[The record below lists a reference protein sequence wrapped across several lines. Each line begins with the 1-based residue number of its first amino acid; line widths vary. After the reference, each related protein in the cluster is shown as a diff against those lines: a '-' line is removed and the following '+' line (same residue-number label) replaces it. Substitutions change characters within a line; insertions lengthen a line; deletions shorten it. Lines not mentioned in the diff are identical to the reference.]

1 MAELSAEALDG
12 VPGDRLESIDPNV
25 LPREVRR
32 MLRRLFRKGPES
44 TEDDCRPLFDHL
56 GTSVNGVSSV
66 ATAALPF
73 VVALAT
79 DPRTGA
85 RGTLVELLVFLSQ
98 AQEQAPPES
107 VDPGW
112 PEAWRHAHQA
122 VQSLLA
128 DPDPAVRREA
138 IGLAD
143 GPGRLLERWRTER
156 DLSVRLPVLFAL
168 GRLATA
174 PGAGTTTVTE
184 TRAVLDALLKDPD
197 PVLRAA
203 AVVAY
208 AELDTEVPVRELDLL
223 LEALTD
229 PGARP
234 RWGTV
239 WYERDYEHPF
249 DRESVA
255 YWTAVLFDETP
266 AQQLGFLTRL
276 SSAAEPGADADLLR
290 AVLDRCL
297 LLLVSRRSVEPAVL
311 PLAGGALDHPDP
323 SVRVR
328 AAHLLGMLG
337 PRATAYAD
345 RLAGLLDDSGEAE
358 FLEGAVSE
366 HACWALTRM
375 DDPRALP
382 GLVDRLCAPFR
393 EQYSRAYSGG
403 EPRRPEIVDVLA
415 PLRAHADA
423 LLPSIREELR
433 RDLTD
438 PDAHGALTSDFLAT
452 LKAWETDALPALPE
466 ITAFVADRFN
476 WYGATE
482 ALVAMG
488 PAAVS
493 AAPALR
499 ERMALE
505 PPGNHPFLLWALWR
519 IGGAD
524 PAEALR
530 AVGES
535 LSAVG
540 EKPFIGMAGRLA
552 DFGAEAAPY
561 TDRVRYALTA
571 GEGWIRTQA
580 AIALWSITGDPG
592 PALPSLEEEILA
604 FTAGGDWYGTFQD
617 ALRTLIRFRTLT
629 PATEA
634 ALRILRDQDHRLSP
648 CADYQ
653 AVLQDEEF
661 RALLD
666 EALTIPPKKPW
677 RDRD

>member
-1 MAELSAEALDG
+1 MAELSAEALDA
-12 VPGDRLESIDPNV
+12 VPWDRLESIDPTV
-25 LPREVRR
+25 PPEEVRR
-32 MLRRLFRKGPES
+32 VLRRLFRKGPES
-44 TEDDCRPLFDHL
+44 TEDDCWVLFDNL
-56 GTSVNGVSSV
+56 GASVHGISSV

-73 VVALAT
+73 IVALAA

-85 RGTLVELLVFLSQ
+85 RATLVELLAFLSQ
-98 AQEQAPPES
+98 VPEETPPES
-107 VDPGW
+107 IDPCW
-112 PEAWRHAHQA
+112 PEAWLHAHQT
-122 VQSLLA
+122 VQPLLA
-128 DPDPAVRREA
+128 DPDPAVRRQA
-138 IGLAD
+138 IPLAD

-168 GRLATA
+168 SRLAAA
-174 PGAGTTTVTE
+174 PGAETTTVTE
-184 TRAVLDALLKDPD
+184 TRAVLDASLEDPD
-197 PVLRAA
+197 PVLRVT

-208 AELDTEVPVRELDLL
+208 AKTDTEVPVRELDLL

-229 PGARP
+229 PTARS

-239 WYERDYEHPF
+239 WYERDYEYPG

-255 YWTAVLFDETP
+255 YWTAALFDDTP
-266 AQQLGFLTRL
+266 AQQMGFLTRL
-276 SSAAEPGADADLLR
+276 SSAVHPGEDADLLR

-297 LLLVSRRSVEPAVL
+297 LLLVSRRSVEAAVL

-345 RLAGLLDDSGEAE
+345 QLAGLLDDSGEVE

-393 EQYSRAYSGG
+393 EHYSRGYNIG
-403 EPRRPEIVDVLA
+403 EPRRPEIVDVLT
-415 PLRAHADA
+415 PLRAHADT
-423 LLPSIREELR
+423 LLPSIREELH

-466 ITAFVADRFN
+466 ITAHVTDR
-476 WYGATE
+476 WYDATE
-482 ALVAMG
+482 ALAAMG
-488 PAAVS
+488 SAAAS
-493 AAPALR
+493 AAPVLR
-499 ERMALE
+499 ERMSLE
-505 PPGNHPFLLWALWR
+505 PPNNRPMLHWALWR

-530 AVGES
+530 AVGET
-535 LSAVG
+535 LSAEG
-540 EKPFIGMAGRLA
+540 EKPVIGMVGHLA

-571 GEGWIRTQA
+571 GKGWTRTHA

-592 PALPSLEEEILA
+592 PALPYLEEEILA
-604 FTAGGDWYGTFQD
+604 FTAGGDWYGTFHE

-634 ALRILRDQDHRLSP
+634 ALRILRDQEHRLSP
-648 CADYQ
+648 CGDYQ
-653 AVLQDEEF
+653 AVLQEEEL
-661 RALLD
+661 RALID
-666 EALTIPPKKPW
+666 EALTIPS
-677 RDRD
+677 